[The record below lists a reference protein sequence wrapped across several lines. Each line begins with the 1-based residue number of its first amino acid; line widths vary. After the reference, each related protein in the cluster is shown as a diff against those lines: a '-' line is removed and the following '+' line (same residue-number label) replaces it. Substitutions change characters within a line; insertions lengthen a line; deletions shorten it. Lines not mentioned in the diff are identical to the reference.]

1 MLALALGLGSSLAW
15 GVADFVAGLKS
26 RRLNVVTV
34 LLLSQVA
41 GLVGAAAIV
50 GVRGEGPP
58 GGDFAVWAAVSSV
71 VGLIGL
77 TAFYRG
83 LAVGAMSVVAP
94 ISATA
99 ALVPVTVGLATG
111 ERPSAPQVAGAAL
124 ALAGVVLA
132 SREGVEAGEAVEAGA
147 GGRMAAGTGLALVA
161 ALGFGC
167 FFIAIDA
174 ASEEDVLWA
183 ILVNRIAG
191 VSLLAAVALAVRPG
205 LAAGRE
211 HLAGL
216 IAVGVLDISANTLFA
231 AASQEGLLSLVGI
244 AGSLYPVVTVV
255 LARVVLHERIARA
268 QRAGVA
274 ATLVGVALIT
284 AGS

>member
-15 GVADFVAGLKS
+15 GVADFMAGLKS
-26 RRLNVVTV
+26 RRLDVLTV
-34 LLLSQVA
+34 LLLSQLA
-41 GLVGAAAIV
+41 GLVAVTAV
-50 GVRGEGPP
+50 VVLRGEGPP
-58 GGDFAVWAAVSSV
+58 GGDFAVWAVVSSV

-83 LAVGAMSVVAP
+83 LAAGAMSVVAP

-99 ALVPVTVGLATG
+99 AVIPVTVGLVSG
-111 ERPSAPQVAGAAL
+111 DRPSALQGAGAAL
-124 ALAGVVLA
+124 ALVGVALA
-132 SREGVEAGEAVEAGA
+132 SREAGEAAA
-147 GGRMAAGTGLALVA
+147 GGGRLAAGVGLALLA
-161 ALGFGC
+161 ALGFGS

-191 VSLLAAVALAVRPG
+191 VALLATAAAALRPG
-205 LAAGRE
+205 LRAGRE
-211 HLAGL
+211 HLRGL
-216 IAVGVLDISANTLFA
+216 VAVGTLDIGANTLFA
-231 AASQEGLLSLVGI
+231 AASQQGLLSLVGV
-244 AGSLYPVVTVV
+244 AGSLYPVVTVG
-255 LARVVLHERIARA
+255 LARLVLHERIARA
-268 QRAGVA
+268 QQLGVA

>member
-26 RRLNVVTV
+26 RRIDVLTV
-34 LLLSQVA
+34 LLLSQSA
-41 GLVGAAAIV
+41 GLVAV
-50 GVRGEGPP
+50 TVVVVLRGEGPP
-58 GGDFAVWAAVSSV
+58 GGHFAVWAVLSSA

-99 ALVPVTVGLATG
+99 AVIPVTVGLAG
-111 ERPSAPQVAGAAL
+111 GDRPAALQVAGAAL

-132 SREGVEAGEAVEAGA
+132 SREAGDAAA
-147 GGRMAAGTGLALVA
+147 RGGRVAAGVGLALLA
-161 ALGFGC
+161 ALGFGS

-174 ASEEDVLWA
+174 ASEDDVLWA

-191 VSLLAAVALAVRPG
+191 VAFLTAAAVALRPS
-205 LAAGRE
+205 LSAGRE
-211 HLAGL
+211 HLRGL
-216 IAVGVLDISANTLFA
+216 VAVGALDIGANTLFA
-231 AASQEGLLSLVGI
+231 AASQQGLLSLVGV
-244 AGSLYPVVTVV
+244 AGSLYPVVTIG
-255 LARVVLHERIARA
+255 LARLVLHERIARA
-268 QRAGVA
+268 QQLGVGI
-274 ATLVGVALIT
+274 TLVGVALIT

>member
-15 GVADFVAGLKS
+15 GVADFMAGLKS
-26 RRLNVVTV
+26 RRLDVLTV
-34 LLLSQVA
+34 LLLSQLA
-41 GLVGAAAIV
+41 GLVAVTAV
-50 GVRGEGPP
+50 VVLRGEGPP
-58 GGDFAVWAAVSSV
+58 GGDFAVWAVVSSV

-83 LAVGAMSVVAP
+83 LAAGAMSVVAP

-99 ALVPVTVGLATG
+99 AVIPVTVGLVG
-111 ERPSAPQVAGAAL
+111 GDRPSGLQVAGAAL
-124 ALAGVVLA
+124 ALVGVALA
-132 SREGVEAGEAVEAGA
+132 SREAGEAAVG
-147 GGRMAAGTGLALVA
+147 GGRLAAGVGLALLA
-161 ALGFGC
+161 ALGFGS

-191 VSLLAAVALAVRPG
+191 VALLATAAAALRPG
-205 LAAGRE
+205 LRAGRE
-211 HLAGL
+211 HLRGL
-216 IAVGVLDISANTLFA
+216 VAVGTLDIGANTLFA
-231 AASQEGLLSLVGI
+231 AASQQGLLSLVGV
-244 AGSLYPVVTVV
+244 AGSLYPVVTVG
-255 LARVVLHERIARA
+255 LARLVLHERIARA
-268 QRAGVA
+268 QQLGVA